1 MGSNK
6 PLFDVIVLGA
16 GMVGVSTALHLQQ
29 RGQKVAL
36 IDRRQPGEETSH
48 GNAGI
53 IEKDGL
59 VPLTIPHKL
68 IPLLKYGSNR
78 EVAMHYHPLM
88 MPRLLGWLWRMW
100 RLSTPQGIDSYARR
114 VFPLRANASK
124 EHFHFAD
131 DAGIRH
137 QFRETGWIHLYH
149 GKKHFEAS
157 SVSRAYG
164 DKLGVRFD
172 VLDREGL
179 EALEPHVA
187 FDHDDHAIFWKDCVS
202 VSSPM
207 AVTKA
212 YGDLFERRGGRFAIA
227 DANSLRKEGDLWQVS
242 SADGA
247 MSASNV
253 VVALGPWSM
262 DLLKPMGYHFPLA
275 AKRGYHQ
282 HFASREGASL
292 NRPIVDEDI
301 GFLLTPT
308 EKGIRLTTGI
318 EFADRDARPTPTQLY
333 RATEWA
339 RHLYPLGAPVEDQPW
354 MGSRPCFPDSL
365 PIIEASKRDRG
376 LYFNFGHGHM
386 GFAVGPATGRMM
398 AEMIVGETPFI
409 DPEGFA
415 SSRF

>member
-1 MGSNK
+1 MGSSK
-6 PLFDVIVLGA
+6 ASCDVIVLGA
-16 GMVGVSTALHLQQ
+16 GMAGVSTALHLQQ
-29 RGQKVAL
+29 RGQKVVL

-53 IEKDGL
+53 IEQDGL

-68 IPLLKYGSNR
+68 LPLLKYASNR
-78 EVAMHYHPLM
+78 EIAMHYHPLA
-88 MPRLLGWLWRMW
+88 MPRLAGWLWRMW
-100 RLSTPQGIDSYARR
+100 LLSTPRGIDSYARR
-114 VFPLRANASK
+114 VQPLRANASR

-131 DAGIRH
+131 DAEIRH

-149 GKKHFEAS
+149 GKKQFEMSAQ
-157 SVSRAYG
+157 SRAYG
-164 DKLGVRFD
+164 EEFGVAFD
-172 VLDREGL
+172 ILDCEGL
-179 EALEPHVA
+179 EALEPYVA
-187 FDHDDHAIFWKDCVS
+187 FADDDYGIFWKGCVS

-212 YGDLFERRGGRFAIA
+212 YGDLFVRRGGTFAIA
-227 DANSLRKEGDLWQVS
+227 DAQSLKKEGDVWHVTS
-242 SADGA
+242 PEGPIRADK
-247 MSASNV
+247 V
-253 VVALGPWSM
+253 VVTLGPWSM

-275 AKRGYHQ
+275 PKRGYHQ
-282 HFASREGASL
+282 HFLSRRDASL
-292 NRPIVDEDI
+292 NRPIVDETI

-354 MGSRPCFPDSL
+354 MGSRPCLPDSL
-365 PIIEASKRDRG
+365 PIIEGSSRDPG

-409 DPEGFA
+409 NPAGFA
-415 SSRF
+415 SGRF